1 MAITINFNHSSLVS
15 VQTTQS
21 LYKTDYLQ
29 QVINTTLTHMLLKIE
44 DGISLPYFS
53 HFTVE
58 DFKKPIEIDIYL
70 TDPTEGR
77 TLNNEARG
85 KDYATN
91 ILSYPSDL
99 PTEVLTV
106 LPSIPLG
113 ELVICHEVV
122 ETQAKEQNKTVQNH
136 LTHLLV
142 HGTLHLLGFD
152 HEQGADAQEEMES
165 FEIAILKKLEINN
178 PYE

>member
-58 DFKKPIEIDIYL
+58 DFNKPIEIDIYL

-165 FEIAILKKLEINN
+165 FEIDILKKLEINN